1 MGLRT
6 ATYPPKPP
14 LLALPP
20 APRPGSSNRV
30 RRQLTQKELEDKR
43 AKNQCF
49 YCDQRYVPSH
59 KCSGQLYALEVVTN
73 VLEGEEVGYMGKQL
87 VHILMDTSST
97 HNFLAMTATRRMECQ
112 LRRNVPLEV
121 SLANGNQMLWHMNN
135 NECSMNV
142 DIQEVLNDF
151 KSVFDEAVE
160 LMVNE
165 LLDSGIIRDSNSP
178 FPSLI
183 VMVKKKDGNWRMC
196 VDYIKLNKY
205 TMKDNF
211 SIPVIEELVDELNG
225 DKVICKLDLRSGYHQ
240 IRMKEEYIHKTAFRT
255 HEDHYE
261 FLVMPFGLTIAPSS
275 FQALMNT
282 VFKPFLKNFVLVFFD
297 DILIY
302 NPNMEDHLKHLR
314 CVLSTM
320 QNHTLYAKQ

>member
-73 VLEGEEVGYMGKQL
+73 VLEGEE
-87 VHILMDTSST
+87 
-97 HNFLAMTATRRMECQ
+97 
-112 LRRNVPLEV
+112 
-121 SLANGNQMLWHMNN
+121 
-135 NECSMNV
+135 
-142 DIQEVLNDF
+142 
-151 KSVFDEAVE
+151 EAVE
-160 LMVNE
+160 LMVKE

-282 VFKPFLKNFVLVFFD
+282 VFKPFLRNFVLVFFD

-314 CVLSTM
+314 INKEFVVETDAYDVGICVILLLEGHPIAYMKKDLSPKH
-320 QNHTLYAKQ
+320 QALSSYEKEFLAVLLAFEK